1 MIYGLRVMKKHI
13 CMLNEE
19 SPTWH
24 GFGAAWCIGSHVSV
38 SAIGKIVE
46 NIIPNNV
53 KNEKFRRLIILAELS
68 LV

>member
-1 MIYGLRVMKKHI
+1 MIAILRVMKKHI
-13 CMLNEE
+13 CILNEE

-46 NIIPNNV
+46 NIIPTIG
-53 KNEKFRRLIILAELS
+53 KNEKFRRIIILAGL
-68 LV
+68 

>member
-1 MIYGLRVMKKHI
+1 MIAFLRVMKKHI
-13 CMLNEE
+13 CILNEE

-46 NIIPNNV
+46 NIIPTID
-53 KNEKFRRLIILAELS
+53 KNEKFRQLIILAGL
-68 LV
+68 